1 MVGTQR
7 MGQGTPGALQGV
19 CRCREVTRHWDT
31 ETPGYREHPP
41 QSYLRE
47 AERGTP
53 LGSRKRVSQ
62 PQGRPNTPAAV
73 GSLEKRMPAAERQ
86 GEHGSRKAIEPDNPL
101 DRAATAEIPNPK
113 GCRRETGEPLEDR
126 SKET

>member
-7 MGQGTPGALQGV
+7 MGQGTSGADQGV
-19 CRCREVTRHWDT
+19 CRCRGQLARHWDT

-41 QSYLRE
+41 QSHLRE

-62 PQGRPNTPAAV
+62 PQGRPNTPAVV
-73 GSLEKRMPAAERQ
+73 GSLEKRTPAAER
-86 GEHGSRKAIEPDNPL
+86 
-101 DRAATAEIPNPK
+101 
-113 GCRRETGEPLEDR
+113 
-126 SKET
+126 